1 MRNITELSILAF
13 NANQKFSQS
22 NTVVKIAE
30 NLTTLELHGNLIA
43 GKDSK
48 GLFID
53 SCGYLTNTTK
63 ERLNGLNHV
72 SIQQKRGV
80 WYLNGNIWD
89 GTKIY
94 VTNF

>member
-1 MRNITELSILAF
+1 MRNITQLSVLAF

-22 NTVVKIAE
+22 NTVVKIE
-30 NLTTLELHGNLIA
+30 NNVTKLLLHGNLIA

-48 GLFID
+48 GFFID

-80 WYLNGNIWD
+80 WYLNGNVWN
-89 GTKIY
+89 GEKIY
-94 VTNF
+94 VATF